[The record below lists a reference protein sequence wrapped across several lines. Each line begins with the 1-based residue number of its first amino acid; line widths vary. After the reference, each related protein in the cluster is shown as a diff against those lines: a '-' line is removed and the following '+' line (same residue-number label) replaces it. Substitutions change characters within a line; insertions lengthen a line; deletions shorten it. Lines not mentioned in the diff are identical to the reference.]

1 MAASFRNR
9 PSSKIEGRQNERRVA
24 TTATGRMDST
34 APIEIGDGGGQ
45 GFAARINTVQRG
57 QLAHVK
63 ARMLMQLAQ
72 YRLWRN

>member
-9 PSSKIEGRQNERRVA
+9 PRSKIEGRQNERRVA

-45 GFAARINTVQRG
+45 GFAARINAVQRG

-63 ARMLMQLAQ
+63 TRMLMQLAQ